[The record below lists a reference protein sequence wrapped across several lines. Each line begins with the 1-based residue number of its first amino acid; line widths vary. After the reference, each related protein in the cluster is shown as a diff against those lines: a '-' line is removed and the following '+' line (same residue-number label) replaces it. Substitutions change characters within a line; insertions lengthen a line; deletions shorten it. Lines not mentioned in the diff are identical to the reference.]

1 MDIKILQ
8 SYYKAFDSFLKG
20 AYKGDNNE
28 QLREFIKRYLLEDY
42 FMNTETYERSKP
54 TSETIK
60 ELITKVKA
68 KITYDYFKGDLEGEK
83 NIDEIMAVILS
94 NDDTSKK
101 EIHIRSIEEDKPT
114 KKKDLVESEIV
125 EPLEEVKAIKPEN
138 YTLAMDKVT
147 NKIFKSIYEL
157 KENEKVSYNFDVSKK
172 NSKEKIYVLCITD
185 YKDVA
190 EFKKLDI
197 FDLCVLDAI
206 VTLYEVNNSYA
217 TLSQIYRVMCGND
230 KAKLSLR
237 KATERDIRDSIN
249 KMRNID
255 VEIDNTDEVKHFK
268 GITSMRKRRHLLEA
282 EVTTIKLDGNVVS
295 AIKFMN
301 MPINLE
307 YAKIRGHIDR
317 NVPIKM
323 LDTPVNKTK
332 NNFMVQSYLLRR
344 IKEIDR
350 GSKGYEISIDKL
362 LKETG
367 IIETSEKMTV
377 SQRKKK
383 QSVIETCK
391 ALLNDW
397 KEKGLIEGYTIKGKR
412 PVKSI
417 VILKE

>member
-1 MDIKILQ
+1 MNVTEVLQ
-8 SYYKAFDSFLKG
+8 
-20 AYKGDNNE
+20 
-28 QLREFIKRYLLEDY
+28 
-42 FMNTETYERSKP
+42 
-54 TSETIK
+54 
-60 ELITKVKA
+60 LITDLAELMHPGKKGEEERNKLINAFMEIYFQDYKDVDIETLRGNIPEILEKVKEID
-68 KITYDYFKGDLEGEK
+68 KRK
-83 NIDEIMAVILS
+83 NRE
-94 NDDTSKK
+94 
-101 EIHIRSIEEDKPT
+101 HIRSIEPEP
-114 KKKDLVESEIV
+114 KKEEAP
-125 EPLEEVKAIKPEN
+125 EQLEEVNAIKPEN

-147 NKIFKSIYEL
+147 NKIFKNFYEL
-157 KENEKVSYNFDVSKK
+157 KDLEKVSYNLDVSKK
-172 NSKEKIYVLCITD
+172 NSKEKIHVICITD

-190 EFKKLDI
+190 EFRKLDI

-255 VEIDNTDEVKHFK
+255 VELDNTNEAKNFK
-268 GITSMRKRRHLLEA
+268 GITSMRTRRHLLEA

-317 NVPIKM
+317 NVPIKL

-362 LKETG
+362 LSETG
-367 IIETSEKMTV
+367 IIEQTNKLTPA
-377 SQRKKK
+377 QRKKK
-383 QSVIETCK
+383 QSIIETSK
-391 ALLNDW
+391 ALLDYW
-397 KEKGLIEGYTIKGKR
+397 KEKGLIHGYTIKGKK
-412 PVKSI
+412 PIKSI